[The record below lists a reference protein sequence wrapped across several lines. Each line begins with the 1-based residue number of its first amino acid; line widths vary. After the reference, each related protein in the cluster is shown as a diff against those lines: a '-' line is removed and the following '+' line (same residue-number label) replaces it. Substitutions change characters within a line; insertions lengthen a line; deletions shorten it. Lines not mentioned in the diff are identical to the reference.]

1 MSTFHGT
8 LQSRR
13 RLRWLG
19 FASVLVLVAGV
30 VAVLVVFVGNTGT
43 KLDSSARNAPAQT
56 PAKEKKVPLEKQA
69 RLVAG
74 KFINTAV
81 ARQDLAASWS
91 LVGSELRAGMTKK
104 EWLTGNIPVIPFP
117 GKIGQVRMKVDV
129 SERNHA
135 LLEVLVLPAAAKV
148 KPAFFFLEMR
158 KRAGRWLVIS
168 WAPRS
173 NIATPAVGG

>member
-1 MSTFHGT
+1 VSTLHGT

-19 FASVLVLVAGV
+19 FASVLVLVAGI

-43 KLDSSARNAPAQT
+43 KLDAPVRNAPAQT
-56 PAKEKKVPLEKQA
+56 AAKEKKVPLEKQA

-81 ARQDLAASWS
+81 ARQDLAASWP
-91 LVGSELRAGMTKK
+91 LVGSELKAGMTKK
-104 EWLTGNIPVIPFP
+104 QWLAGNIPVIPFP
-117 GKIGQVRMKVDV
+117 GKIGQVRMKVDL
-129 SERNHA
+129 SEHDHA
-135 LLEVLVLPAAAKV
+135 LLEVLVLPAAANV

-158 KRAGRWLVIS
+158 KRAGHWVVIS

-173 NIATPAVGG
+173 NIALPAAQG